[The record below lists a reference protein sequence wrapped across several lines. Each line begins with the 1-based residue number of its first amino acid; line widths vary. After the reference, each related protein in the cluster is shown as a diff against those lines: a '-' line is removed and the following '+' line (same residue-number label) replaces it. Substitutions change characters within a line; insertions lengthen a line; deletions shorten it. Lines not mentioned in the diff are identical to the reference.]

1 MRIAILIP
9 NFSEVD
15 GGARHAE
22 LHIKQLVQA
31 GHDVA
36 VFALGADIKPEEAS
50 LFVIGMP
57 RNLFPQRIYRL
68 IFPLDIVKTIKWL
81 PKLKKFDLV
90 FVYLYPLTWLGYLA
104 KKLYKVNYAFRYS
117 GIMDPKLMPRLYER
131 IYIKAQILLT
141 RLTVR
146 NVDYAVSVS
155 KFAQV
160 ELKKYT
166 GLESRIEHD
175 EIDTSRFHKGVD
187 GTIIR
192 EKYNLSDTPVILTVG
207 AVRPLKGFHLLIQA
221 FNLVKQTIPEAKLLI
236 VGRHD
241 YDYYSK
247 QLNEMG
253 VDGVIFTG
261 FVPDEELPLYYTM
274 CDLYATCSLYE
285 TFNRPLVEA
294 QACGKS
300 VVAFNMGPHPEV
312 IGEDGILIETGN
324 IEKFAQVCV
333 EKLGQIKGTA

>member
-1 MRIAILIP
+1 MRVAILIP
-9 NFSEVD
+9 NFSTAD

-36 VFALGADIKPEEAS
+36 VFALGADIKPRGADLFVMGMPKS
-50 LFVIGMP
+50 LFLERV
-57 RNLFPQRIYRL
+57 YRL
-68 IFPLDIVKTIKWL
+68 FFPLDIFKTIRWL

-131 IYIKAQILLT
+131 IYIKVQILLT

-166 GLESRIEHD
+166 GLESQIEHD

-192 EKYNLSDTPVILTVG
+192 EKYNLGNTPVILSVG
-207 AVRPLKGFHLLIQA
+207 AIRPVKGVHLLIEA

-241 YDYYSK
+241 YGYYSK
-247 QLNEMG
+247 QLQEMG
-253 VDGVIFTG
+253 KGGVIFTG
-261 FVPDEELPLYYTM
+261 FVPDEELSHYYAA
-274 CDLYATCSLYE
+274 CNLYATCSFWE
-285 TFNRPLVEA
+285 CCNRCALEA
-294 QACGKS
+294 QACGKPVIAWHES
-300 VVAFNMGPHPEV
+300 FAEILNENSLLVEPEN
-312 IGEDGILIETGN
+312 T
-324 IEKFAQVCV
+324 EKFAQACI
-333 EKLGQIKGTA
+333 EKLGEIRGAV